1 MNLEQVSDN
10 SALLAAIGENY
21 KSTFRNYRNEYGH
34 LDPDIWLKDFDI
46 DYVLEILQTTLAMVN
61 FLCELILK
69 ETMTDDKYDSSFAGD
84 VMADYGIGYSVFEDC
99 MAILSTSENSSL
111 MARDSLIVEIFYS
124 HIQYFN
130 ISNSAGRQGWFDVNK
145 RLLASLAQI
154 INLKPL
160 LIDLI
165 DEWGEDV
172 EDLEEDDFSFEDS
185 PDQSRW
191 KHEFLNALL
200 ELLESLNRNSKS

>member
-1 MNLEQVSDN
+1 MNREQVPDN

-34 LDPDIWLKDFDI
+34 LDSDIWLKDFDT

-69 ETMTDDKYDSSFAGD
+69 KVMSEYNDDNSFPGD
-84 VMADYGIGYSVFEDC
+84 VMADYDIGYSVFEDC
-99 MAILSTSENSSL
+99 TAILSTSKNSSL
-111 MARDSLIVEIFYS
+111 IARDSLIVEIFYS

-145 RLLASLAQI
+145 RLLGSLAQLI
-154 INLKPL
+154 DLKPS

-165 DEWGEDV
+165 DEWGDDV
-172 EDLEEDDFSFEDS
+172 EDLDEEDFSFEDS
-185 PDQSRW
+185 PDQLRW
-191 KHEFLNALL
+191 KREFLTALRD
-200 ELLESLNRNSKS
+200 SL